1 MLDAAAP
8 VLPDGERA
16 WQDRMSPIFKAVKDR
31 LAGDA
36 FRGTRVCLWSVVSL
50 NGIPLVEALREAGAD
65 VVFGASHPQTTDESV
80 ASYLRARGVTVLAR
94 RGASRDEQRAF
105 VAEAVRLRP
114 DYVLSSGGAALLAC
128 HEAGVSPRG
137 ALEGTKTGANRLEG
151 VQLRFP
157 VFDWNGSVLK
167 NQIQHR
173 FHVAESLWSAF
184 NYLTGMS
191 LFGRTVLVI
200 GYGPVGK
207 GIAERAAKLGGRVLV
222 VDQSH
227 LRAADA
233 LFHGHE
239 VASLEQGIRNSDIV
253 ITVTGRDRVLSA
265 EHYHAAR
272 NGTIFMNAGHAALEL
287 SIDWIEQ
294 QGLTR
299 LRPQV
304 ERFEV
309 EGRELLLLCHGDA
322 PNLASG
328 AGPFGNDIWDI
339 FSTLILRGA
348 HWLRHEMPADT
359 PPGIHP
365 YPLHIQEDL
374 ARLLVACRRHGV
386 AGRDA
391 SGRAA

>member
-1 MLDAAAP
+1 MPDGEATS
-8 VLPDGERA
+8 LPDGERL
-16 WQDRMSPIFKAVKDR
+16 WQYRMFPVFRTMQAE
-31 LAGDA
+31 LAG
-36 FRGTRVCLWSVVSL
+36 RGFDGARVCLWSVISL
-50 NGIPLVEALREAGAD
+50 NSIPLVESLVEAGAR
-65 VVFGASHPQTTDESV
+65 VIFGCSHPQAANEQVV
-80 ASYLRARGVTVLAR
+80 ARLRERGVQVLAH
-94 RGASRDEQRAF
+94 RGMSR
-105 VAEAVRLRP
+105 AEYGAYIDQAVELKP
-114 DYVLSSGGAALLAC
+114 DYVLSSGGALLVAC
-128 HEAGVSPRG
+128 QQAGHRPRG
-137 ALEGTKTGANRLEG
+137 ALEGTRTGTNRLAQ
-151 VQLRFP
+151 VDLDFP
-157 VFDWNGSVLK
+157 VFDWNDSALK
-167 NQIQHR
+167 NAIQHR

-184 NYLTGMS
+184 AYLTGMS
-191 LFGRTVLVI
+191 LFGRSVLVI

-207 GIAERAAKLGGRVLV
+207 GIAERARKLGGRVLV
-222 VDQSH
+222 SDLSH
-227 LRAADA
+227 IRSAEA

-239 VASLEQGIRNSDIV
+239 ATRLADGIREADIV
-253 ITVTGRDRVLSA
+253 VTATGRDRA
-265 EHYHAAR
+265 IAPEHYGAAR
-272 NGTIFMNAGHAALEL
+272 NGTVFMNAGHAALEL
-287 SIDWIEQ
+287 SIDWIEE